1 MENIK
6 DIGARKE
13 LVEKIKSNGLKEIHI
28 RAIQLKEKID
38 GLVVTNQADKE
49 TLFLIAEELVA
60 MLYLEE
66 YLKKESMFQYTT
78 MVKGNFNYIIP
89 IETLEIWLEAGVL
102 DKYLTYIEVS
112 GIRPEPLNDRFFGY
126 TTSFVTVFEKMV
138 HKDKKGG
145 VK

>member
-13 LVEKIKSNGLKEIHI
+13 LVQKIKSNGLKEIHI

-38 GLVVTNQADKE
+38 ELVVTNQADKE

-126 TTSFVTVFEKMV
+126 TTSFVTIFEKKV
-138 HKDKKGG
+138 HEDKKGG